1 MAGESPIHHGCCS
14 TVGSSSE
21 ALDYGVSCNL
31 IDLYHR
37 AAIFH
42 NLIGSVYYHKS
53 QYGLG
58 IQHFRRGVELLIKE
72 ERQSQQMLRVPA
84 ASVGGRNE
92 TSHYDLAVKC
102 TEMERIVKTLQA
114 KYDAMFK
121 NIPQIALQLPCSA
134 RFETHTGRREPIL
147 IDGSGRFHFLKS
159 DGTSSPASLAS
170 SPTHYG
176 KMNEFSSQQ
185 LSPSVVSSVIIHNL
199 SLCQSCIGK
208 YSTAL
213 ELIHLSRET
222 AFMACAS
229 IVPLASV
236 AEATPS
242 AERGTKG
249 PPQWSAT
256 PFFPFT
262 SADGLLH
269 FQNSIELLHKCLD
282 QVERR
287 VIAESTAE
295 CKVYMDKSGEAAP
308 AA

>member
-1 MAGESPIHHGCCS
+1 MSGESTIHHGCS
-14 TVGSSSE
+14 TVGSSSG
-21 ALDYGVSCNL
+21 ALDYGEHLDLFCNL
-31 IDLYHR
+31 LDLYHR

-72 ERQSQQMLRVPA
+72 ERQSQHMLCVPA
-84 ASVGGRNE
+84 ASVSSRSE
-92 TSHYDLAVKC
+92 TSHDGLAVKC
-102 TEMERIVKTLQA
+102 TEMERIVKSLQA
-114 KYDAMFK
+114 KHDTMLN
-121 NIPQIALQLPCSA
+121 NIPQISLQLPCSA
-134 RFETHTGRREPIL
+134 RLPTHTARREPIL

-159 DGTSSPASLAS
+159 DGTSSPVSPAS

-176 KMNEFSSQQ
+176 KMNAFSSQQ

-199 SLCQSCIGK
+199 SICQSCIGN

-222 AFMACAS
+222 VFMACAS

-236 AEATPS
+236 AESTPS
-242 AERGTKG
+242 AEKGTKG
-249 PPQWSAT
+249 PP
-256 PFFPFT
+256 
-262 SADGLLH
+262 DGLLH
-269 FQNSIELLHKCLD
+269 FQNSIELLQKCLD
-282 QVERR
+282 QVELRL
-287 VIAESTAE
+287 IAEWTAK
-295 CKVYMDKSGEAAP
+295 CKVYIDESGEAAP